1 MYAPFEEYIA
11 RLLFQIPMPMP
22 HTKMKLYL
30 PSQNP
35 VPNIPQTISQDD
47 VIHIYQPLLDGELPY
62 IDPRCIETLFTS
74 LSSYIILLLLRRVL
88 LDTSNLFISKDAGK
102 IIDCCEAIK
111 SLIYPYK
118 YELVYIPYLPEIL
131 LDRVDAPFIF
141 MLGVE
146 EKFTKKIDDY
156 IKDGTYMINLDTD
169 KIC

>member
-62 IDPRCIETLFTS
+62 IDPRCILSLFYS
-74 LSSYIILLLLRRVL
+74 LSSDNILLLLRRVL